1 MSMRSI
7 DENDIAANMQANMQI
22 ETKEYFANVASDI
35 ANIANSLDSNKS
47 ALSAD
52 VDAVLNAVVEI
63 GGL

>member
-7 DENDIAANMQANMQI
+7 DENDIAANMQTNMQI

-35 ANIANSLDSNKS
+35 ANIANSLDSNRS

>member
-22 ETKEYFANVASDI
+22 ETKEYFANVASEI